1 EADVVA
7 IAGIL
12 RSGIA
17 KADDEQHCNLRS
29 AGAREA
35 LLLFGAG
42 RRLRAS
48 RSTARRSSAFA
59 SRGTLGGCTFR
70 RRLGSG
76 LGGSSGF
83 GGGTQLFLDAGRR
96 GDCRDG
102 EV

>member
-1 EADVVA
+1 
-7 IAGIL
+7 
-12 RSGIA
+12 
-17 KADDEQHCNLRS
+17 
-29 AGAREA
+29 REA
-35 LLLFGAG
+35 LLLLGAG
-42 RRLRAS
+42 RRLRAG

-70 RRLGSG
+70 RSRLGSG

-102 EV
+102 EVAIRDDGLDAFRQLDPGDVQRVGDLEAGKVS